1 MFQIVGAL
9 LGIAGVG
16 SLLLLGVLMFIGALK
31 EYDGVDY
38 WISVIG
44 AAVRNTLMAV
54 SGYAAFRL
62 PIAAPALAWA
72 AFGIYVAT
80 TAGLQWVKSGSIRVS
95 DFIGTF
101 YVAASLIAV
110 SAALLTALEP
120 SNA

>member
-9 LGIAGVG
+9 LGIVGVG
-16 SLLLLGVLMFIGALK
+16 SLLLLGVLMFSGAFK
-31 EYDGVDY
+31 EYDGFDY

-44 AAVRNTLMAV
+44 VTVRNTLMPV

-62 PIAAPALAWA
+62 PIATPALAWA

-80 TAGLQWVKSGSIRVS
+80 TVGLQWVKSGSLRVS

-101 YVAASLIAV
+101 YIAASLIAV
-110 SAALLTALEP
+110 SAALLTALKP

>member
-1 MFQIVGAL
+1 VFQIVGAL
-9 LGIAGVG
+9 LGIVGVG
-16 SLLLLGVLMFIGALK
+16 SLLLLGVLMFSGAFK

-44 AAVRNTLMAV
+44 ATVRNTLMAV

-62 PIAAPALAWA
+62 PNAAPALAWA

-80 TAGLQWVKSGSIRVS
+80 TVGLQWVKSGSLRVS